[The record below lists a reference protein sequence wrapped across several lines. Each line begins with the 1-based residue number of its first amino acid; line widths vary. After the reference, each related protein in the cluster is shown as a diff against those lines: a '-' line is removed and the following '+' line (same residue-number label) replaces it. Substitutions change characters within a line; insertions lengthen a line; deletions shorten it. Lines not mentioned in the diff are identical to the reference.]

1 LEGTLNKLAFVTTA
15 ATALLCAASLVATP
29 ADAKTH
35 HKKHAPAAVATTAD
49 PGPHNPGS
57 PIRSGNMCWK
67 EPDTRGLGYWA
78 ACPK

>member
-1 LEGTLNKLAFVTTA
+1 LNKLAFVTT
-15 ATALLCAASLVATP
+15 LLCAASLVAAP
-29 ADAKTH
+29 AVAKTH
-35 HKKHAPAAVATTAD
+35 HKKAAPAVATTAD